1 MADLSNSPEITGII
15 CTRNRER
22 YLERCILSLF
32 EQTLDPDRYEILVV
46 DNGSTDSTRAICER
60 FLERPGFRY
69 LFEPVAGLS
78 RARNTGWQQARGRYI
93 GYIDD
98 DAFADPQ
105 WFAMALEAFHSSS
118 PEPEWVGG
126 PVQLDWEVPAPAWL
140 TRDYYGA
147 LGWVDWGDKPRFLEG
162 AGEWLVGCNS
172 LYRRDIL
179 ELLNGFDTRLG
190 RKKKLLLSGEE
201 VQFQHRLKAIN
212 GRLYYHPGICIF
224 HAVPEERTRPSFFY
238 RRYYWGGIT
247 DYIMS
252 KTLEDVAYESIAGD
266 GAGESRLKRLLLR
279 TVQATG
285 LFTPS
290 VKKIQ
295 SRIYLAYVLGR
306 LVAVVKY
313 GWRKMDLDKV

>member
-1 MADLSNSPEITGII
+1 MASLPEITGII
-15 CTRNRER
+15 CTHNRER

-32 EQTLDPDRYEILVV
+32 DQSLDEEQYEILVI
-46 DNGSTDSTRAICER
+46 DNGSTDSTKEICDR
-60 FLERPGFRY
+60 FIDRPNFHY
-69 LFEPVAGLS
+69 IFEPILGLS
-78 RARNTGWQQARGRYI
+78 QARNTGWQNAKGMYV

-98 DAFADPQ
+98 DATADSL
-105 WFAMALEAFHSSS
+105 WFEMALESFHSSS

-140 TRDYYGA
+140 TKEYYGA
-147 LGWVDWGDKPRFLEG
+147 LGWVDWGKEPHFLEG

-179 ELLNGFDTRLG
+179 EKMNGFDTRLG

-224 HAVPEERTRPSFFY
+224 HSVPKERTEPAFFY

-252 KTLEDVAYESIAGD
+252 KTLEKVAYETISQEETTDEG
-266 GAGESRLKRLLLR
+266 SRVKRLLSKGF
-279 TVQATG
+279 QAVG
-285 LFTPS
+285 MFTS
-290 VKKIQ
+290 EDDKIR
-295 SRIYLAYVLGR
+295 SRIYVSYVFGWFI
-306 LVAVVKY
+306 AVLKY
-313 GWRKMDLDKV
+313 GWRNMDLDNV